1 MEASD
6 PGRSSLC
13 VVTSTGLMANRV
25 LVISNGRVI
34 DPANGIDGVRHVV
47 VRGGIIEAVAEEM
60 PEFSA
65 NEHVTVYDASNQL
78 VCPGLVDLHAH
89 LYTHATPLGIDV
101 DHYCVGR
108 GVTTA
113 VDAGSAG
120 ATTLPGLR
128 EFIAKRSKTRVL
140 AFVNIALHGLAA
152 AGCTGSGT
160 GGELDSLNQ
169 CSVDHCVDAVCG
181 NRDIVVGIK
190 IRLSEDAADNG
201 KNEAEAFRRALLA
214 AKRANVPLMTHHT
227 FSEVPLG
234 QQERPISITDGFSR
248 EGANNFDQQSLTSK
262 AAENTSVKSLG
273 CPGSLKT
280 GDIYTHTFHGFASTI
295 IDVGNGRM
303 VVHPAVLAAR
313 KRGVVFDVGHGQGSF
328 NWTVASR
335 RFCSGSI

>member
-1 MEASD
+1 
-6 PGRSSLC
+6 
-13 VVTSTGLMANRV
+13 MANRV

-47 VRGGIIEAVAEEM
+47 VRDGVIEAVTEEV
-60 PEFSA
+60 PKFSSA
-65 NEHVTVYDASNQL
+65 DEHVTVYDASNQL

-169 CSVDHCVDAVCG
+169 CSVDHCVDAVRA

-190 IRLSEDAADNG
+190 IRLSGDAADNG

-214 AKRANVPLMTHHT
+214 ARQAKVPLMTHHT

-234 QQERPISITDGFSR
+234 QQERRPFSVRGGSR
-248 EGANNFDQQSLTSK
+248 EGAGPDNSNSDQRSPMSDDDDDDGDDDG
-262 AAENTSVKSLG
+262 AEEIITTVKSLG
-273 CPGSLKT
+273 CPGSLNK

-303 VVHPAVLAAR
+303 VVDPAVLAAR

-328 NWTVASR
+328 NWTVVS
-335 RFCSGSI
+335 